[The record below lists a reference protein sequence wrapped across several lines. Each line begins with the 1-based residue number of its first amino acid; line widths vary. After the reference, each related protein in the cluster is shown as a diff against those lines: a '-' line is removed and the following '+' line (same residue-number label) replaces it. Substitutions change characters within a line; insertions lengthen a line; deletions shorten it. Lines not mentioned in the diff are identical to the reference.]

1 MYQLTRFGLREM
13 TECGAALRR
22 LGAGAASLEEVA
34 SEIVRFLYTRLIDE
48 AGHPACAL
56 IRAFKT
62 HPAQLIGPALQRFA
76 AKKLGRELLS
86 SSTKCFLLIASA
98 GQEPH
103 WNDRLRSKRF
113 QTIPLEGETF
123 ITQFPMFSQLL
134 TQFGVDL
141 HTFLKPG
148 CNLLIDQEEHR
159 YNVFHVEEAVGSP
172 YIPFQQEFVLPY
184 HIQSVLGFGSLL
196 PSGEIFAV
204 ILFSKVAI
212 PREMADRFQTLA
224 LCTKIALLPFERDVA
239 FS

>member
-22 LGAGAASLEEVA
+22 LGAEATSLEEVA
-34 SEIVRFLYTRLIDE
+34 SKIVRFLYTHLIDE

-62 HPAQLIGPALQRFA
+62 YPSDLVGPTLRRFV
-76 AKKLGRELLS
+76 AKKLGHDVRTS
-86 SSTKCFLLIASA
+86 SPKCFLLIASA
-98 GQEPH
+98 GQEPD

-113 QTIPLEGETF
+113 QAIPLEGETF
-123 ITQFPMFSQLL
+123 VAQFPMFSQLL

-148 CNLLIDQEEHR
+148 CNLLVDQEEHR
-159 YNVFHVEEAVGSP
+159 YNVFHVAEAVGSP
-172 YIPFQQEFVLPY
+172 YIPFQQEFVVPY
-184 HIQSVLGFGSLL
+184 RIQSVLGFGSLL
-196 PSGEIFAV
+196 PCGEIFAV
-204 ILFSKVAI
+204 ILFSKVTI
-212 PREMADRFQTLA
+212 SREVADRFQALA
-224 LCTKIALLPFERDVA
+224 LCAKIALLPFERDVA

>member
-1 MYQLTRFGLREM
+1 MYQLMRFGLREM

-22 LGAGAASLEEVA
+22 LGADTTSLEEVA
-34 SEIVRFLYTRLIDE
+34 TKIVRFLYTHLMDE

-62 HPAQLIGPALQRFA
+62 YPAEFIGPALQRIV
-76 AKKLGRELLS
+76 AKKLGHDVLTS
-86 SSTKCFLLIASA
+86 SSKYFLLIASA
-98 GQEPH
+98 GQEPD

-113 QTIPLEGETF
+113 QAIPLEGETF
-123 ITQFPMFSQLL
+123 VAQFPMFSQLL

-148 CNLLIDQEEHR
+148 CNLLVDQEEHR
-159 YNVFHVEEAVGSP
+159 YNVFHVAEAVGSP

-184 HIQSVLGFGSLL
+184 RIQSVLGFGSLL

-204 ILFSKVAI
+204 ILFSTVTI
-212 PREMADRFQTLA
+212 PREVADRFQTLA
-224 LCTKIALLPFERDVA
+224 LCAKIALLPFERDVA
-239 FS
+239 FP

>member
-22 LGAGAASLEEVA
+22 LGAEATSLEEVA
-34 SEIVRFLYTRLIDE
+34 SKIVRFLYTHLMDE

-56 IRAFKT
+56 VRAFKT
-62 HPAQLIGPALQRFA
+62 YPSDLVGPTLQRFV
-76 AKKLGRELLS
+76 AKKLGHDVLTS
-86 SSTKCFLLIASA
+86 SPKCFLLIASA
-98 GQEPH
+98 GQEPD

-113 QTIPLEGETF
+113 QAIPLEGEIF
-123 ITQFPMFSQLL
+123 VAQFPMFSQLL

-148 CNLLIDQEEHR
+148 CNLLVDQEEHR
-159 YNVFHVEEAVGSP
+159 YNVFHVAEAVGSP
-172 YIPFQQEFVLPY
+172 YIPFQQEFVVPY
-184 HIQSVLGFGSLL
+184 RIQSALGFGSLL

-204 ILFSKVAI
+204 ILFSKVTI
-212 PREMADRFQTLA
+212 SREVANRFQTLA
-224 LCTKIALLPFERDVA
+224 LCAKIALLPFERDVA